1 MGQMHKTLAEAH
13 LAELRA
19 ARYAPATIT
28 ARANV
33 LATLP
38 DTLDR
43 DAVLAWWTT
52 RQRRADGQPKS
63 VASLSA
69 EASHL
74 RAYARWA
81 IQRGELD
88 RNPAD
93 WLPRIRQAR
102 RKARAV
108 SEAALWRAM
117 QDADPEMRRMLALAA
132 MAGLRSAEIAAV
144 TWEDID
150 RGNGVLWVRE
160 GKGRKDRSV
169 PLSAGLLAELGD
181 PGTGPIVG
189 ESSAKAVSLRLGR
202 YLRARGIDSTAHRL
216 RARYATRF
224 LAATG
229 DLVATAEALG
239 HADVSTTAMYAVASS
254 DTMRRG
260 AEAAGRIG

>member
-1 MGQMHKTLAEAH
+1 MHSHIERH
-13 LAELRA
+13 LAEMQA
-19 ARYAPATIT
+19 SRYSPATIA
-28 ARANV
+28 ARANTLSRIGDP
-33 LATLP
+33 LALTRE
-38 DTLDR
+38 TTR
-43 DAVLAWWTT
+43 AWWET
-52 RQRRADGQPKS
+52 RQAREDGEPRS

-74 RAYARWA
+74 RAYCRWA
-81 IQRGELD
+81 IQEGLMD

-93 WLPRIRQAR
+93 WLPRIRQPSAR
-102 RKARAV
+102 P
-108 SEAALWRAM
+108 RAM
-117 QDADPEMRRMLALAA
+117 TEGDLHRALIRSDPVMRRMLALAA

-150 RGNGVLWVRE
+150 RSAGVLWVRE

-169 PLSAGLLAELGD
+169 PLSSGLLVELGD

-189 ESSAKAVSLRLGR
+189 EQVTGKAVSLRIGR
-202 YLRARGIDSTAHRL
+202 YLRGQGIDSTAHRL

-229 DLVATAEALG
+229 DLVATAEAMG
-239 HADVSTTAMYAVASS
+239 HSDVSTTARYTIASG